1 MSSIQAV
8 IGDFWMT
15 LQEMVT
21 GAISTF
27 RIQDAFDI
35 AIMAFII
42 YHLVGL
48 MRETRAG
55 QLIKGVFSILLLY
68 FFAYVMELYTLR
80 TVMEMVIR
88 YGALVLLV
96 LFQPELRK
104 VLEQVGRS
112 SISRITVFGPNMSA
126 KEYENQQMTRVIN
139 AICDSCAVLSKE
151 KTGALIVMEKGT
163 KLGDIISTGT
173 IIDSQP
179 SAHLIRNIF
188 FHNSPLHDGALIIRN
203 NRLYAAGCF
212 LPLSENYSI
221 SRALGTRHRAALG
234 MSEVSDAVVVVV
246 SEETGHITMAKNGK
260 LDIDLTVSSLSTAL
274 FQEFVAEE
282 KEKKEKN
289 KNTADK
295 MKLFRRPKK

>member
-1 MSSIQAV
+1 MPSVQAA

-15 LQEMVT
+15 LEEMVT
-21 GAISTF
+21 AAISTF

-42 YHLVGL
+42 YQLIGL

-55 QLIKGVFSILLLY
+55 QLIKGVFFILLLY
-68 FFAYVMELYTLR
+68 FFAYVMKLYTLR
-80 TVMEMVIR
+80 TAMEMVIR

-112 SISRITVFGPNMSA
+112 SISKINVFASNMTA
-126 KEYENQQMTRVIN
+126 REYENQQMTRAIN
-139 AICDSCAVLSKE
+139 AICDSCAILSRE
-151 KTGALIVMEKGT
+151 KIGALIVMEKDT
-163 KLGDIISTGT
+163 KLGDIINTGT

-179 SAHLIRNIF
+179 SADLIKNVF
-188 FHNSPLHDGALIIRN
+188 FPNSPLHDGALIIRGS
-203 NRLYAAGCF
+203 RLYAAGCF
-212 LPLSENYSI
+212 LPLSENYGI

-260 LDIDLTVSSLSTAL
+260 LNIDLTVGSLSTAL
-274 FQEFVAEE
+274 FQEFVAED
-282 KEKKEKN
+282 KEKN
-289 KNTADK
+289 AADK
-295 MKLFRRPKK
+295 KKFFRRPKK

>member
-1 MSSIQAV
+1 
-8 IGDFWMT
+8 MT

-42 YHLVGL
+42 YHLIAL
-48 MRETRAG
+48 MKETRAG
-55 QLIKGVFSILLLY
+55 QLIKGVISILLLY

-112 SISRITVFGPNMSA
+112 SLSNLSVLAPSMSA
-126 KEYENQQMTRVIN
+126 KEYENKQMIKTIN
-139 AICDSCAVLSKE
+139 AICDSCAILSKE
-151 KTGALIVMEKGT
+151 RIGALMVLEKDT
-163 KLGDIISTGT
+163 RLGDIISTGT

-179 SAHLIRNIF
+179 SADLIKNVF
-188 FHNSPLHDGALIIRN
+188 FPNSPLHDGALIIRGG
-203 NRLYAAGCF
+203 RLYAAGCF
-212 LPLSENYSI
+212 LPLSENYGI
-221 SRALGTRHRAALG
+221 SRSLGTRHRAALG
-234 MSEVSDAVVVVV
+234 VSEVSDAIVVVV
-246 SEETGHITMAKNGK
+246 SEETGYITMAKNGK
-260 LDIDLTVSSLSTAL
+260 LNINMTVNSLSAAL
-274 FQEFVAEE
+274 FQEFVSEE
-282 KEKKEKN
+282 KDKSA
-289 KNTADK
+289 ADK
-295 MKLFRRPKK
+295 KKLFRRPRK

>member
-1 MSSIQAV
+1 MSSVQAV
-8 IGDFWMT
+8 IGDIWIT
-15 LQEMVT
+15 LHEMVT

-42 YHLVGL
+42 YHLINL
-48 MRETRAG
+48 MKETRAG

-112 SISRITVFGPNMSA
+112 SLSNLTAFSPNMSA
-126 KEYENQQMTRVIN
+126 REYESKQMIKTIN
-139 AICDSCAVLSKE
+139 AICDSCAILSKE
-151 KTGALIVMEKGT
+151 RIGALIVLEKDT
-163 KLGDIISTGT
+163 KIGDIISTGT

-179 SAHLIRNIF
+179 SADLIKNVF
-188 FHNSPLHDGALIIRN
+188 FPNSPLHDGALIIRN
-203 NRLYAAGCF
+203 GRLYAAGCF
-212 LPLSENYSI
+212 LPLSENYGI

-234 MSEVSDAVVVVV
+234 VSEVCDATVVVV
-246 SEETGHITMAKNGK
+246 SEETGYITMAKNGK
-260 LDIDLTVSSLSTAL
+260 LNIDITVNTLSAAL
-274 FQEFVAEE
+274 YREFVTEE
-282 KEKKEKN
+282 KENAAEKK
-289 KNTADK
+289 
-295 MKLFRRPKK
+295 KLFRRTKK

>member
-1 MSSIQAV
+1 MSSIQAA
-8 IGDFWMT
+8 IGDIWMT

-42 YHLVGL
+42 YHLIAL
-48 MRETRAG
+48 MKETRAG
-55 QLIKGVFSILLLY
+55 QLIKGVISILLLY

-112 SISRITVFGPNMSA
+112 SLSNLSVLAPSMSA
-126 KEYENQQMTRVIN
+126 KEYENKQMIKTIN
-139 AICDSCAVLSKE
+139 AICDSCAILSKE
-151 KTGALIVMEKGT
+151 RIGALMVLEKDT
-163 KLGDIISTGT
+163 RLGDIISTGT

-179 SAHLIRNIF
+179 SADLIKNVF
-188 FHNSPLHDGALIIRN
+188 FPNSPLHDGALIIRGG
-203 NRLYAAGCF
+203 RLYAAGCF
-212 LPLSENYSI
+212 LPLSENYGI
-221 SRALGTRHRAALG
+221 SRSLGTRHRAALG
-234 MSEVSDAVVVVV
+234 VSEVSDAIVVVV
-246 SEETGHITMAKNGK
+246 SEETGYITMAKNGK
-260 LDIDLTVSSLSTAL
+260 LNINMTVNSLSAAL
-274 FQEFVAEE
+274 FQEFVSEE
-282 KEKKEKN
+282 KDKSA
-289 KNTADK
+289 ADK
-295 MKLFRRPKK
+295 KKLFRRPRK